1 MIQLLEHRAI
11 SLLATWL
18 ALILVTGGS
27 EYTRALRNYATS
39 TALLAKPNSSSGRLL
54 LPLFQKSP

>member
-18 ALILVTGGS
+18 ALILVTSGS
-27 EYTRALRNYATS
+27 EYTSALRNYVTS
-39 TALLAKPNSSSGRLL
+39 TALLAKPNSSS
-54 LPLFQKSP
+54 